1 MHPISPAHP
10 ALPALF
16 DVPYLNFVVTAM
28 GVGNSPA
35 LVWADDLHAPTSAL
49 IWDKTHNLY
58 FGGDSYNEAFNQT
71 LREFFTDSLMPK
83 AKQDQ
88 LGILK
93 LNFSNEDWH

>member
-35 LVWADDLHAPTSAL
+35 LVWADDLHMPTSAL
-49 IWDKTHNLY
+49 IWDKTHSLY
-58 FGGDSYNEAFNQT
+58 FGGDAHNEAFNQALHDFFAKNSHPQST
-71 LREFFTDSLMPK
+71 ARSVRHLKAVLR
-83 AKQDQ
+83 
-88 LGILK
+88 
-93 LNFSNEDWH
+93 